1 MDLMDLMNLIAIAI
15 AIVIGILIIIFFFRM
30 CIDLRAIKNIM
41 NDRMCIDLRAIKN
54 IMIDIQTIYA
64 SDPDIVE
71 RVKKYQKEHNL

>member
-1 MDLMDLMNLIAIAI
+1 MDLMDLINLIAIAI
-15 AIVIGILIIIFFFRM
+15 AIVIGILIIIFFF
-30 CIDLRAIKNIM
+30 
-41 NDRMCIDLRAIKN
+41 RMCIDLRAIKN